1 MLVSITYNE
10 VVDFV
15 KRNFDITISLEQIDS
30 KTLKIGVKLALLLPK
45 ISLKLH
51 VEDNSEDSMLVHCD
65 SIAISKIFKMI
76 ESYLSDDLS
85 KIVEIDN
92 KNKSIK
98 FNKRLIIQNF
108 SLDISKIEFDVAS
121 MKIMATNFCLI

>member
-51 VEDNSEDSMLVHCD
+51 VEDYSEDSMLVHCD